1 MQSHEAGDTP
11 AGSPEPRPNT
21 VFVKEP
27 KLDIEMGILSSGGDG
42 NSRDLGAKKVLGRQS
57 FEKHCDDFLLGNSQS
72 IGTERK
78 ENTAGLVLKPYK
90 TPGCDGNISQNRAAN
105 PLSSSS
111 SSLSSEADGDKSSSS
126 SGDT

>member
-1 MQSHEAGDTP
+1 
-11 AGSPEPRPNT
+11 
-21 VFVKEP
+21 
-27 KLDIEMGILSSGGDG
+27 MGILSSGGDG
-42 NSRDLGAKKVLGRQS
+42 NSRDLETKKVLGRQS
-57 FEKHCDDFLLGNSQS
+57 FEKHCDDFLLGTSQS

-78 ENTAGLVLKPYK
+78 ENAVGLVLKPYK
-90 TPGCDGNISQNRAAN
+90 TPGCDGNNSRNRVAN